1 MLRARSMQE
10 YRNLIEQAL
19 YDAQELRA
27 SIEFD
32 EEFMGDAL
40 VFLDPLEASIREL
53 HRDVTD
59 GSYEFSNQN
68 LPFMTIVYETP
79 GSLLP
84 FKQLL
89 IRINDTHTRGL
100 ETD

>member
-1 MLRARSMQE
+1 MQE
-10 YRNLIEQAL
+10 YRDLIEQAL

-53 HRDVTD
+53 HRTVND
-59 GSYEFSNQN
+59 GSYAFSKQN
-68 LPFMTIVYETP
+68 LPFMNIVYETP

-89 IRINDTHTRGL
+89 IRINDTHTHGL

>member
-1 MLRARSMQE
+1 MQE
-10 YRNLIEQAL
+10 YRDLIAQAL
-19 YDAQELRA
+19 HDAQELRA
-27 SIEFD
+27 SIAYD

-40 VFLDPLEASIREL
+40 VFLDPLEAEIREL
-53 HRDVTD
+53 HRAVTE
-59 GSYEFSNQN
+59 GRYQFSPQN
-68 LPFMTIVYETP
+68 LPFMPIVYETP

-89 IRINDTHTRGL
+89 IRINDTHTQGL